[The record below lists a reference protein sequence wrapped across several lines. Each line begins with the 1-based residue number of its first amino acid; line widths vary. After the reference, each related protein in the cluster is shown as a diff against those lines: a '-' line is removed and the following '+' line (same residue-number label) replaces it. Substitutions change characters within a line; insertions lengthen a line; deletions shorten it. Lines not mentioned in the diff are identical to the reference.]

1 MDIEDDEDA
10 ELEKARLMSIEEHDG
25 LLKKKEEEDKKIKD
39 ELMDNQ
45 DFIKDILK
53 GIDSTDLNEDE
64 LKDVINQ
71 IKKDED
77 KDKDNGEDKD
87 KK

>member
-1 MDIEDDEDA
+1 ME
-10 ELEKARLMSIEEHDG
+10 
-25 LLKKKEEEDKKIKD
+25 
-39 ELMDNQ
+39 NQ

-77 KDKDNGEDKD
+77 KDKDNQE

>member
-1 MDIEDDEDA
+1 MTKRVKLIN
-10 ELEKARLMSIEEHDG
+10 LYLNSF
-25 LLKKKEEEDKKIKD
+25 LKSEKIKD
-39 ELMDNQ
+39 ELMENQ

-71 IKKDED
+71 IKNDEEKN
-77 KDKDNGEDKD
+77 KDKDQE

>member
-1 MDIEDDEDA
+1 
-10 ELEKARLMSIEEHDG
+10 
-25 LLKKKEEEDKKIKD
+25 
-39 ELMDNQ
+39 MDNQ

>member
-1 MDIEDDEDA
+1 
-10 ELEKARLMSIEEHDG
+10 
-25 LLKKKEEEDKKIKD
+25 
-39 ELMDNQ
+39 MDNQ

-71 IKKDED
+71 IKKDENN
-77 KDKDNGEDKD
+77 DNKNEEDKD
-87 KK
+87 KNN

>member
-1 MDIEDDEDA
+1 ME
-10 ELEKARLMSIEEHDG
+10 
-25 LLKKKEEEDKKIKD
+25 
-39 ELMDNQ
+39 NQ

-53 GIDSTDLNEDE
+53 GISSTDLNDDE

-71 IKKDED
+71 IKNEN
-77 KDKDNGEDKD
+77 KDKDNDN

>member
-1 MDIEDDEDA
+1 ME
-10 ELEKARLMSIEEHDG
+10 
-25 LLKKKEEEDKKIKD
+25 
-39 ELMDNQ
+39 NQ

-53 GIDSTDLNEDE
+53 GIDATDLNEDE
-64 LKDVINQ
+64 LKDVINS

-77 KDKDNGEDKD
+77 KDNKKDEDKD

>member
-1 MDIEDDEDA
+1 MKSNYCQTF
-10 ELEKARLMSIEEHDG
+10 LRQF
-25 LLKKKEEEDKKIKD
+25 LKK
-39 ELMDNQ
+39 Q

-71 IKKDED
+71 IKKDDD
-77 KDKDNGEDKD
+77 KNKKDDNNDNENDKHK
-87 KK
+87 

>member
-1 MDIEDDEDA
+1 MRKKVINKISFKKFIL
-10 ELEKARLMSIEEHDG
+10 LE
-25 LLKKKEEEDKKIKD
+25 KIKD
-39 ELMDNQ
+39 DLIENQ

-53 GIDSTDLNEDE
+53 GISSTDLNDDE

-71 IKKDED
+71 IKNEN
-77 KDKDNGEDKD
+77 KDNDQNKNDEE

>member
-1 MDIEDDEDA
+1 ME
-10 ELEKARLMSIEEHDG
+10 
-25 LLKKKEEEDKKIKD
+25 
-39 ELMDNQ
+39 NQ

-71 IKKDED
+71 IKKDDD
-77 KDKDNGEDKD
+77 KNKKDDNNDNENDKHK
-87 KK
+87 

>member
-1 MDIEDDEDA
+1 ME
-10 ELEKARLMSIEEHDG
+10 S
-25 LLKKKEEEDKKIKD
+25 
-39 ELMDNQ
+39 Q

-53 GIDSTDLNEDE
+53 GISATDLNDDE

-71 IKKDED
+71 IKSED
-77 KDKDNGEDKD
+77 STNNKEETNQNTDNNENEG

>member
-1 MDIEDDEDA
+1 ME
-10 ELEKARLMSIEEHDG
+10 
-25 LLKKKEEEDKKIKD
+25 
-39 ELMDNQ
+39 NQ

-53 GIDSTDLNEDE
+53 GISSTDLNDDE

-71 IKKDED
+71 IKNEN
-77 KDKDNGEDKD
+77 KDNDQNKNNDEE

>member
-1 MDIEDDEDA
+1 ME
-10 ELEKARLMSIEEHDG
+10 
-25 LLKKKEEEDKKIKD
+25 
-39 ELMDNQ
+39 NQ

-71 IKKDED
+71 IKKDEN
-77 KDKDNGEDKD
+77 KDKNDDDKD